1 MSECDGNNTKYVFHL
16 FDLYVAAVNTV
27 KCHFVETHTNGENI
41 IFFSRHLPYEIWYFY
56 AIVLAA

>member
-41 IFFSRHLPYEIWYFY
+41 IFFPGIYHMRFGISMPLY
-56 AIVLAA
+56 